1 MKNWKQS
8 VEALK
13 KARSEN
19 VSESK
24 QSNVEKPD
32 IINILEISEERNN
45 ENTLLTTSNCDG
57 DHHPPLSKQK
67 QFISPDKTFA
77 TNPSFQHFVG
87 GVISKVVVKCGKK
100 FYFNY
105 SSEYKVN
112 TADVTSTNILKCS
125 CANPTPNE
133 YANIRNINNHTLH
146 RNCWINQ

>member
-1 MKNWKQS
+1 MKDSKQS

-24 QSNVEKPD
+24 QSHVEKPD
-32 IINILEISEERNN
+32 IINTLEISEESDN

-57 DHHPPLSKQK
+57 DHQPPLSKQK

-77 TNPSFQHFVG
+77 TNPSFEHFVR
-87 GVISKVVVKCGKK
+87 GVVSKVIVEFGKK
-100 FYFNY
+100 FYFND

-112 TADVTSTNILKCS
+112 TADVTSTNILKPS
-125 CANPTPNE
+125 VL
-133 YANIRNINNHTLH
+133 TLHQTNVVILEISITRRCH
-146 RNCWINQ
+146 RNCWISQ

>member
-1 MKNWKQS
+1 M
-8 VEALK
+8 
-13 KARSEN
+13 
-19 VSESK
+19 
-24 QSNVEKPD
+24 
-32 IINILEISEERNN
+32 
-45 ENTLLTTSNCDG
+45 TTSNCDG
-57 DHHPPLSKQK
+57 DHQPPLSKQK

-87 GVISKVVVKCGKK
+87 GVISKVVLKCGKK